1 MMTKD
6 EIKDKLYALHGAS
19 SRNLEQV
26 KKSTTCGCFCCG
38 SIFKNEDIEESCDN
52 DGKGDRTAICP
63 KCHVDSVLGDACGY
77 EISSDLLSVM
87 HTMYFGEGIDNI
99 DANTVSLALR
109 PSKLTLNLRVFDQT
123 CTYLI
128 PSAKEASY
136 RAAARKLNSVY
147 EEMKKKTTSFS
158 QSELLTAAA
167 LMCTV
172 RLMDKEV

>member
-1 MMTKD
+1 
-6 EIKDKLYALHGAS
+6 
-19 SRNLEQV
+19 
-26 KKSTTCGCFCCG
+26 
-38 SIFKNEDIEESCDN
+38 
-52 DGKGDRTAICP
+52 
-63 KCHVDSVLGDACGY
+63 
-77 EISSDLLSVM
+77 
-87 HTMYFGEGIDNI
+87 MYFGEGIDNI

-147 EEMKKKTTSFS
+147 EEVKKKTTSFS

>member
-1 MMTKD
+1 MMTRD
-6 EIKDKLYALHGAS
+6 EIKDKLYSLHKAS
-19 SRNLEQV
+19 CKNLKQIKE
-26 KKSTTCGCFCCG
+26 STTCGCFSCG
-38 SIFKNEDIEESCDN
+38 TIFKCEDIEEYYD
-52 DGKGDRTAICP
+52 DEGKEEKTAICP
-63 KCHVDSVLGDACGY
+63 KCRNKSVLGDACGY
-77 EISSDLLSVM
+77 EITPIFLKIM
-87 HTMYFGEGIDNI
+87 EKMFFGEGIDEM
-99 DANTVSLALR
+99 DVDMLSLSLR

-128 PSAKEASY
+128 PSSKEASY

>member
-1 MMTKD
+1 MTRD
-6 EIKDKLYALHGAS
+6 EIKDKLYSLHRAS
-19 SRNLEQV
+19 FKNLKQIKES
-26 KKSTTCGCFCCG
+26 KTCGCFSCG
-38 SIFKNEDIEESCDN
+38 TIFKCEDIEEYCDN
-52 DGKGDRTAICP
+52 DGKEEKTAICP
-63 KCHVDSVLGDACGY
+63 KCRNKSVLGDACGY
-77 EISSDLLSVM
+77 EITPIFLKIM
-87 HTMYFGEGIDNI
+87 EKMFFGEGIDEM
-99 DANTVSLALR
+99 DVDMLSLSLR

-128 PSAKEASY
+128 PSSKEASY